1 MKQSPHTFSAVYAR
15 LLAALSF
22 AALLSGCQQGSLE
35 DQDSCAP
42 QGVLDVVC
50 GFESPEDLVL
60 LPDHSGLLVSE
71 FGLPDSEAGQISLL
85 DGASRSRRVL
95 YSAASSNDLR
105 MRNPIWGDPSCSEPE
120 TFSPHGIDLYK
131 RGTRWQLL
139 AVNHAGRESVE
150 MFELQKRD
158 GQWQLIWQGC
168 VEADDDSSFNDVAG
182 VHGGFLV
189 SRMMSRDA
197 GMGVV
202 FDYFLSRPT
211 GLVLHW
217 SLQHGFQPV
226 GGSEGSMPNGLQI
239 SSNENIMY
247 LNMYAGKELRVLER
261 STGNVVQ
268 SIAVKGA
275 DNSNWD
281 LQDPGKL
288 LVTTHTMS
296 LFGMLGCI
304 SSADGNCPVPLAVYE
319 LDTESG
325 TMRSLLALDGDYFGA
340 GTAAVR
346 MGDQLFVGSFA
357 GHRVLIAPLGYGV
370 SQ

>member
-1 MKQSPHTFSAVYAR
+1 MP
-15 LLAALSF
+15 ALSF
-22 AALLSGCQQGSLE
+22 ILIVKRVAVVMNKTIKNVIVVVSIGCLSLMIGLQLTTNDGPLDLTTNTLTTSLDE
-35 DQDSCAP
+35 TTNTAHTPKLNKIPSSEVLGYDSKLGP
-42 QGVLDVVC
+42 
-50 GFESPEDLVL
+50 
-60 LPDHSGLLVSE
+60 
-71 FGLPDSEAGQISLL
+71 LPDSLEGTIMMNALVVDEAGNLRI
-85 DGASRSRRVL
+85 
-95 YSAASSNDLR
+95 SNDIR
-105 MRNPIWGDPSCSEPE
+105 RI
-120 TFSPHGIDLYK
+120 
-131 RGTRWQLL
+131 
-139 AVNHAGRESVE
+139 
-150 MFELQKRD
+150 
-158 GQWQLIWQGC
+158 
-168 VEADDDSSFNDVAG
+168 
-182 VHGGFLV
+182 
-189 SRMMSRDA
+189 
-197 GMGVV
+197 

-226 GGSEGSMPNGLQI
+226 DGSEGSMPNGLQI

-304 SSADGNCPVPLAVYE
+304 SSADGNCPVPLTVYE

-346 MGDQLFVGSFA
+346 MGDHLFVGSFA